1 MPVMD
6 RLKKYII
13 WPVASIVVF
22 LVIAEA
28 VLRLTGVNPHP
39 QGRDFT
45 VNHALD
51 YPEVFLRD
59 RELFWRFH
67 PGQTITSEFFEGC
80 TYRINHQ
87 GFRGPDFT
95 LQNTGRR
102 VAVLGN
108 SCSFGWRVTD
118 AETYASRLQNRL
130 RAAGLADAEVDNFSV
145 PGYSSF
151 QGMRNYQR
159 YVRQYKPDVVII
171 SYAWNDHWLAAGNR
185 PDKDQR
191 LPPQAI
197 ITLQNTLARLR
208 TYRLMKGVLL
218 TIAPKPDAAVQRY
231 DVMRVSLQ
239 DFRENLTALAR
250 MVREDGARVIFLTS
264 PIPSLKSYYGLEGQ
278 SYLHESH
285 RYYNEVIRETAA
297 ANSAGL
303 VDLAA
308 VFDRHQGLFDDV
320 SRDPFHYNSEGHA
333 LAADEIFRFMVE
345 AGYLG
350 DRD

>member
-1 MPVMD
+1 MD
-6 RLKKYII
+6 RLKRYII
-13 WPVASIVVF
+13 WPVVSIAVF

-28 VLRLTGVNPHP
+28 ALRLIDVNPHP

-59 RELFWRFH
+59 RDLFWRFH

-80 TYRINHQ
+80 TYQINYQ
-87 GFRGPDFT
+87 GFRGPDFA
-95 LQNTGRR
+95 LQKSGWR

-108 SCSFGWRVTD
+108 SCSFGWRMTD
-118 AETYASRLQNRL
+118 DETYASRLQSRL

-151 QGMRNYQR
+151 QGVRNYRR
-159 YVRQYKPDVVII
+159 YVRQYQPDIVVI

-197 ITLQNTLARLR
+197 IALQNALARLR
-208 TYRLMKGVLL
+208 IYRLMKGLLL
-218 TIAPKPDAAVQRY
+218 TIIPGPDTTAQRNY
-231 DVMRVSLQ
+231 LTRVSLQ
-239 DFRENLTALAR
+239 DFRENLTELAHMAR
-250 MVREDGARVIFLTS
+250 KDGARVIFLTS
-264 PIPSLKSYYGLEGQ
+264 PIPSLKSYYGLNRQ

-297 ANSAGL
+297 ANSVGL

-308 VFDRHQGLFDDV
+308 VFDRRLGLFDDV
-320 SRDPFHYNSEGHA
+320 SRDPFHYNREGHA
-333 LAADEIFRFMVE
+333 LASDEIFRFMVE